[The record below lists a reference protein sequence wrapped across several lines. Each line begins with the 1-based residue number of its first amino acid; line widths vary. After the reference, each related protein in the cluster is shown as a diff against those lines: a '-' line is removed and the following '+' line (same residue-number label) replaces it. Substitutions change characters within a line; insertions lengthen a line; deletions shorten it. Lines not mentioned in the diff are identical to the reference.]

1 MGVKQVL
8 RNPPLHSV
16 QKYYLVELEE
26 PEERL
31 SNAEQA
37 EIVDHITKNC
47 AKVGQRMV
55 ENNREKFDQ
64 GIDVTK
70 LLDVYTGKKEMC
82 QEFSQNAG

>member
-1 MGVKQVL
+1 MGFKQVL
-8 RNPPLHSV
+8 RNPPLYSV

-55 ENNREKFDQ
+55 ENNQEKFDQ
-64 GIDVTK
+64 GIDVT
-70 LLDVYTGKKEMC
+70 EMC